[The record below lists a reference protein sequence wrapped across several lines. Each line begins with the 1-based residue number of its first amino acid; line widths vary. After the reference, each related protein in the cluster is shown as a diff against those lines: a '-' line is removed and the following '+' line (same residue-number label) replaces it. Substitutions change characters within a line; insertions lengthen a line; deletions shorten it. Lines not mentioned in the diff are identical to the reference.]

1 MHASVW
7 GVKLLW
13 IVAAHLRK
21 NRDVRAYRGR
31 PRLVIGRPSAAD
43 ARFIADGLNGF
54 ARIWGD

>member
-1 MHASVW
+1 M
-7 GVKLLW
+7 KLLW

-43 ARFIADGLNGF
+43 AGFIADGLNGF
-54 ARIWGD
+54 ALIWGD